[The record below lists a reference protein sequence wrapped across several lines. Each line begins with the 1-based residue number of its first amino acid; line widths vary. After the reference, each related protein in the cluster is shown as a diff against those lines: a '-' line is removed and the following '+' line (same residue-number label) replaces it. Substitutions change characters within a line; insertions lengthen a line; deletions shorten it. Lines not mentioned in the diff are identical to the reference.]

1 MGATVTRNGKT
12 YYKGDDGKLYPDYNA
27 AARATES
34 RRMAQPYLN
43 NQTPGNVADQRSSML
58 AAASGARINLKDA
71 FLGSPVPGGAA
82 YGAVRDGRQ
91 VLVQRGA
98 AGTGAN
104 NAGSINFGGQVL
116 DPLTVGR
123 DVMWIPRNGKPTE
136 MENRYGIP
144 VGRDEQEPSKPEPVL
159 DPGPGLGAPTVYGDP
174 AARARESEQ
183 RRMMQQYASK
193 EYWGT
198 EQGKAMLAL
207 GNQDRYTG
215 QDLGGFYKAQGAV
228 GIGSF
233 DEVIGGLAQLDDRY
247 KEGGDLRK
255 WAEANKTLAL
265 REYMKRVPQGQAP
278 DPSQGDIKAAMDQGK
293 FYAPENSPNPLGER
307 SQLVAGVDPGITMGP
322 PAGVNGV
329 LNRQQTAAIQAT
341 IPQAAATDT
350 GTKAMNMQPSSAMAA
365 GYQQPARPIAPGN
378 MPDDVGAAL
387 DPNAVAVR
395 ELWKRKIQGAA
406 QYQGG

>member
-1 MGATVTRNGKT
+1 MGARLPDGRYMDDSGKVHRSYNDALAETRTKKDRAVQERLLRQSQM
-12 YYKGDDGKLYPDYNA
+12 YYQA
-27 AARATES
+27 ANDQA
-34 RRMAQPYLN
+34 AQAQANKSWMGWIPGVGQQLDRVIERNLN
-43 NQTPGNVADQRSSML
+43 DKA
-58 AAASGARINLKDA
+58 AAASAIAAR
-71 FLGSPVPGGAA
+71 
-82 YGAVRDGRQ
+82 Q
-91 VLVQRGA
+91 
-98 AGTGAN
+98 
-104 NAGSINFGGQVL
+104 GQVGIYKAAMGEG
-116 DPLTVGR
+116 PL
-123 DVMWIPRNGKPTE
+123 PRTE
-136 MENRYGIP
+136 DNVAAKKTP
-144 VGRDEQEPSKPEPVL
+144 NPAPEIA
-159 DPGPGLGAPTVYGDP
+159 PGLTAPVAYGDP
-174 AARARESEQ
+174 AERAREAEQ

-278 DPSQGDIKAAMDQGK
+278 DPSQGDIKTAMDQGK
-293 FYAPENSPNPLGER
+293 FYAPENSPNPLAER

-329 LNRQQTAAIQAT
+329 LNREQTAAIQAT

-350 GTKAMNMQPSSAMAA
+350 GTKAMNMQPSSAMAT
-365 GYQQPARPIAPGN
+365 GYQLPARAIAPGN